1 MFLFDP
7 TYQSTCNS
15 TTVLTKGLSQR
26 TKILL
31 ELCEQSSQSK
41 ILTCANRALGNTLHL
56 SLCSKTVVTCQQK
69 LKEAYHWTFLP
80 ILVSSLGKQRAV
92 WQNALRLH
100 SGNHEVVGLSPLL
113 TAERIWF
120 KCDLY
125 LRFIPLINLWKIY
138 IDLRP
143 FSKYF
148 NEPFSR
154 TLRSPRSNNLK
165 IQNDENSKWKLVKT
179 RWNPKFGL
187 SDLENDLLTSTTS
200 EEAQWI
206 FSKITFLKSVD
217 QPEKNEL

>member
-1 MFLFDP
+1 MLL
-7 TYQSTCNS
+7 
-15 TTVLTKGLSQR
+15 LTFRLCYTLQKGVQE
-26 TKILL
+26 KYYLL
-31 ELCEQSSQSK
+31 CRS
-41 ILTCANRALGNTLHL
+41 
-56 SLCSKTVVTCQQK
+56 
-69 LKEAYHWTFLP
+69 
-80 ILVSSLGKQRAV
+80 
-92 WQNALRLH
+92 
-100 SGNHEVVGLSPLL
+100 LL

-125 LRFIPLINLWKIY
+125 LQFIPPINLWKVC

-148 NEPFSR
+148 NEPFLR
-154 TLRSPRSNNLK
+154 TLRSPRSNNLE
-165 IQNDENSKWKLVKT
+165 IQNDKNSKWKLVKT

-217 QPEKNEL
+217 QAEKNEL

>member
-1 MFLFDP
+1 MNIKPHSSELTVNIYLRASHVGRYCLAIPLNVGWYSPISIIKND
-7 TYQSTCNS
+7 ST
-15 TTVLTKGLSQR
+15 
-26 TKILL
+26 
-31 ELCEQSSQSK
+31 
-41 ILTCANRALGNTLHL
+41 
-56 SLCSKTVVTCQQK
+56 
-69 LKEAYHWTFLP
+69 
-80 ILVSSLGKQRAV
+80 
-92 WQNALRLH
+92 
-100 SGNHEVVGLSPLL
+100 LL

-125 LRFIPLINLWKIY
+125 LRFIPPINLWKIC

-154 TLRSPRSNNLK
+154 TLRSPRSNNLE

-200 EEAQWI
+200 EMAQWI
-206 FSKITFLKSVD
+206 FSKNTFLKSVD
-217 QPEKNEL
+217 QAEKNEL